1 MFPPKIFP
9 LIFTGG
15 FPSVELHFAPIL
27 ANASNNGCIGL
38 F

>member
-1 MFPPKIFP
+1 MSPPETLP

-15 FPSVELHFAPIL
+15 FPSVELHLAPML
-27 ANASNNGCIGL
+27 VNASNNGCMGL